1 MSLLA
6 RNNLLSLA
14 RKTSPS
20 ASHKSL
26 VYTSGH
32 SVPARPFWSRGP
44 FNISEQAA
52 KRQRNSSNNCDASP
66 PPPHFVLPLRKLPV
80 ETVHRLTVTARETTR
95 VAWQLQEENQ
105 RLRAAN
111 ARLPLAREAA
121 GRGPRQ
127 EEEKA
132 GAQAADLT
140 RRIDREK
147 FLRTCVVLSVA
158 ERTSISA
165 ADVHLLGLAFAHEL
179 TDPCLEPGPTQ
190 LSGPPSCSNSD
201 LVRLV
206 RRAREPTFGL
216 QVACPAIESQDH
228 RAANAWAAAYPED
241 ALRGLSSSRF
251 STAINFDPFDTVLY
265 EERQGARDD
274 SAPRCITGDA
284 GSSPNTLSV

>member
-1 MSLLA
+1 M
-6 RNNLLSLA
+6 
-14 RKTSPS
+14 
-20 ASHKSL
+20 
-26 VYTSGH
+26 YTSGH
-32 SVPARPFWSRGP
+32 SAPARPFWPRDP

-66 PPPHFVLPLRKLPV
+66 PPPHFALPLRKLPV
-80 ETVHRLTVTARETTR
+80 EAVHRLTVTARETTR

-105 RLRAAN
+105 RLQAAN
-111 ARLPLAREAA
+111 ARPPPAREAA
-121 GRGPRQ
+121 ERGPRQ
-127 EEEKA
+127 GGEKA

-179 TDPCLEPGPTQ
+179 TGPCLEPGPTQ

-201 LVRLV
+201 LARLV

-216 QVACPAIESQDH
+216 QVACPAIESQDQ

-241 ALRGLSSSRF
+241 APRGPPSSRF
-251 STAINFDPFDTVLY
+251 STATNFGPFDTALH
-265 EERQGARDD
+265 EERQGALND
-274 SAPRCITGDA
+274 SAPSGTTDDA
-284 GSSPNTLSV
+284 GSSPNTPSV